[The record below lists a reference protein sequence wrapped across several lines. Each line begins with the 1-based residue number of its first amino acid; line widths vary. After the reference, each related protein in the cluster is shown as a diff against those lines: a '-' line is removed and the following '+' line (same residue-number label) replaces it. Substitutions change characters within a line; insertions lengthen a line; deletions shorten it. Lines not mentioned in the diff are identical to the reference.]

1 MKRFNKLFDRKIM
14 VAGDKAR
21 TIEDQRELEDLGMR
35 VEAVTAVDEIVVYEG
50 YISKSNKNIAT
61 IFENYTL
68 VVERG

>member
-14 VAGDKAR
+14 IAGDKAR